1 MVCSDK
7 DLNDPNVSIQHTYKI
22 LFVCSSLGGGGAE
35 RALLNIINYLNRSKF
50 QPHLALLQMG
60 GEFISDL
67 LTDIHLYDLNSRKN
81 GFIKRNFL
89 RILDLKK
96 LIVDLEPTL
105 IVSINW
111 QVNLITIIAKWL
123 SNISSPLIIIEQI
136 APKESGQVDWKRRV
150 FKLIERYLY
159 PKADVIVTASS
170 GIASELEKDYGIP
183 EYKIHTIHNPV
194 SIEEI
199 NIRALEKICFKS
211 STLPAII
218 SVGRLVKQKNYRLL
232 LESVFELL
240 KTHPVELYI
249 LGQGPE
255 ESSIRFLASKLGINQ
270 HVHLLGF
277 TTNPFAYMKQA
288 DIFAITSDFEGF
300 GNVIVE
306 AMVCGTP
313 VVATD
318 CNYGPREILEDG
330 TFGVLIPV
338 GNKIELVEAFKS
350 LLDNPE
356 KRKQFSEL
364 GKKRALVFSLDIIIQ
379 VYERLFIDLI
389 ENRNHN

>member
-60 GEFISDL
+60 GEFISNL

-277 TTNPFAYMKQA
+277 TSNPFAYMKQA